1 MEVGEDSGGQIPG
14 PAPERLIPDPTWYGQ
29 GLAKPGR
36 RTGASPWHQ
45 ADQLHQDD
53 QLHQEIL
60 WGQQGQE
67 NHVHQRDPGWEK
79 SQEQLGSQVCGS
91 LPWAKRGR
99 RCPGS
104 SRDSPPASRRGYLG
118 TSNTI
123 CTRETTA
130 TRSTLQEERRPVN
143 SETRGHQPDTEG
155 GVGGGG
161 QGHLHARQG
170 VRAGQWV
177 RVHLELLA
185 FLPLQQGQEVLEHQ
199 RGPGESQEEGA
210 ACGEGPSYA
219 SLRAG

>member
-1 MEVGEDSGGQIPG
+1 MEVGEDSGGQTPG
-14 PAPERLIPDPTWYGQ
+14 PAPERLIPDSTRDGQ

-143 SETRGHQPDTEG
+143 SETHGHQPGTEG

-199 RGPGESQEEGA
+199 RGPGESREEGA
-210 ACGEGPSYA
+210 ACGEGPSRA